1 MQLKE
6 NLKIISF
13 FLIFLSIASFFLGY
27 HFDENSAGAGTY
39 DGDFQHI
46 WNNLQIFVNNDISS
60 AINHPDY
67 EDSRTPAAYIIHK
80 LFNPFLENEIYFRR
94 SVFIISL
101 VIPVLFYLCLKQKF
115 IKEDK
120 LLLLLISST
129 IFLSPY
135 FRTTSYWG
143 LEENYGLIFLLLTVL
158 SLNFFLESNYQ
169 NELKLYFVLFL
180 ITFFSSLCLYFD
192 QKLIIIPIICLFK
205 IIATKKLIKF
215 KFFSIFSYF
224 IMSLPYFYLILL
236 WGNLIPT
243 SAAENRKLGEEL
255 FFGHIGY
262 ALTIIAFYLLPL
274 LMFKEKN
281 LYGLIKNFLSNN
293 KNYYLISLFFVYLFY
308 LLIFFN
314 FNNQSMIG
322 KGLIYKA
329 SVILFDSQILREIFT
344 YSSFFFSWII
354 ILIFIDRDYK
364 NILIIFYFI
373 VISTIMW
380 PIFQEYFDPLII
392 ILAFTFF
399 NSKLYISYK
408 NTIILFLYLSLFLVG
423 SNIYY
428 INLLN

>member
-1 MQLKE
+1 M
-6 NLKIISF
+6 
-13 FLIFLSIASFFLGY
+13 
-27 HFDENSAGAGTY
+27 
-39 DGDFQHI
+39 
-46 WNNLQIFVNNDISS
+46 
-60 AINHPDY
+60 
-67 EDSRTPAAYIIHK
+67 
-80 LFNPFLENEIYFRR
+80 
-94 SVFIISL
+94 
-101 VIPVLFYLCLKQKF
+101 
-115 IKEDK
+115 
-120 LLLLLISST
+120 
-129 IFLSPY
+129 
-135 FRTTSYWG
+135 
-143 LEENYGLIFLLLTVL
+143 
-158 SLNFFLESNYQ
+158 
-169 NELKLYFVLFL
+169 
-180 ITFFSSLCLYFD
+180 
-192 QKLIIIPIICLFK
+192 
-205 IIATKKLIKF
+205 
-215 KFFSIFSYF
+215 
-224 IMSLPYFYLILL
+224 
-236 WGNLIPT
+236 IPT

-281 LYGLIKNFLSNN
+281 LYNLLKNFLSNS
-293 KNYYLISLFFVYLFY
+293 KNYYLISLFFVYLIY

-322 KGLIYKA
+322 KGFIHKA

-373 VISTIMW
+373 VISVIMW
-380 PIFQEYFDPLII
+380 PLFQEYFDPLII

-408 NTIILFLYLSLFLVG
+408 NTIILFLYLSLFLAG